1 MDITI
6 FCLHYK
12 PTWNHN
18 HFLTINIDKFSTFLF
33 TSPLATVLKDTYEG
47 STIESQKRFYS
58 KQTKK
63 SSNFNQFKQKNMN
76 QLKTPAQL
84 QTILSML
91 KPDSEFSEKN
101 INLQELF
108 ISCYSIFMLFLTIGT
123 FSMFILKVAGEP
135 KVLNYFLIK
144 IDTR

>member
-47 STIESQKRFYS
+47 STTESQK
-58 KQTKK
+58 QTKNF
-63 SSNFNQFKQKNMN
+63 SNFNHFKQKNMN
-76 QLKTPAQL
+76 QLKPPTQL

>member
-47 STIESQKRFYS
+47 STIESQK
-58 KQTKK
+58 QTKK
-63 SSNFNQFKQKNMN
+63 SSNFNHFKQKNMN
-76 QLKTPAQL
+76 QLKTQAHL